1 MIRLMIA
8 WSYHLLSDHERH
20 LFATMGIFVDSC
32 DVAAVSAVWQ
42 QAATSLNYPAVA
54 IDAAQSLQLLAEKS
68 LLNILPQPDGLPRF
82 LMLETVREYALEQ
95 LKVDGWETAVRQAHA
110 AHFAHVAETA
120 YRQFMATN
128 DSVTWLSLL
137 EKELHNVRAALTWA
151 METAVQTPTPADI
164 RFAQELVENVQHFW
178 YIRGHF
184 HEARHWLD
192 AALTLS
198 TEADTLQAL
207 LLNRTGKFLRL
218 QGDIALAQSY
228 HEQALAIQQR
238 LGDELGQCRS
248 LENLAILVGT
258 QGDYGRARTLLEQT
272 LEIDRRS
279 RSSRPVISTMNNLAI
294 VLRRLGDLA
303 EAERLYQE
311 GTQLCRETNNLSS
324 LSYTLHGLGE
334 VNLERGEPAAAL
346 GYLRESLSLRHQ
358 VGDRPELA
366 LSLKTMGFTRFLL
379 GDAATAARLCAASE
393 RLQQELGITPAA
405 AYQAE
410 AANRINQIFNL
421 LGEEAFTR
429 LWQEGGDLTLDQAVS
444 LALT

>member
-178 YIRGHF
+178 YIRVHF

-192 AALTLS
+192 AVLTLR

-279 RSSRPVISTMNNLAI
+279 RGSRPVISTMNNLAI
-294 VLRRLGDLA
+294 VL
-303 EAERLYQE
+303 
-311 GTQLCRETNNLSS
+311 
-324 LSYTLHGLGE
+324 
-334 VNLERGEPAAAL
+334 
-346 GYLRESLSLRHQ
+346 
-358 VGDRPELA
+358 
-366 LSLKTMGFTRFLL
+366 
-379 GDAATAARLCAASE
+379 
-393 RLQQELGITPAA
+393 
-405 AYQAE
+405 
-410 AANRINQIFNL
+410 
-421 LGEEAFTR
+421 
-429 LWQEGGDLTLDQAVS
+429 
-444 LALT
+444 